1 MKFNRF
7 SNCLFHKHIRSL
19 FFRILHVLVQKIMFI
34 KEQSL
39 IVGNELFQTMNGINY
54 SVRIIY
60 NQGCICYKVVL
71 KETVIVFFW
80 NFNLNLEIKS
90 CFHM

>member
-1 MKFNRF
+1 M
-7 SNCLFHKHIRSL
+7 L
-19 FFRILHVLVQKIMFI
+19 I
-34 KEQSL
+34 KEQFEPDRSL
-39 IVGNELFQTMNGINY
+39 IVGNVLFQTMNGINY
-54 SVRIIY
+54 FVRIIY
-60 NQGCICYKVVL
+60 NQGFICYKVVL

>member
-1 MKFNRF
+1 
-7 SNCLFHKHIRSL
+7 
-19 FFRILHVLVQKIMFI
+19 MFI

-39 IVGNELFQTMNGINY
+39 IVGNELFQTMNGVDY

-60 NQGCICYKVVL
+60 NQGFICYKVVL

-90 CFHM
+90 CFRM